1 MKVYVVMQRKHV
13 DYHGCYD
20 ELINIYSKEEDAINC
35 TNQMNE
41 ENTDYDI
48 EYFYTIQKVI

>member
-13 DYHGCYD
+13 DYHGLYD